1 MPSVSQ
7 HYGLTGPLEFLDV
20 DVVDDNRLYVD
31 PHAVRLERG
40 PSPFAAQATKC
51 LTTFFDEIVEC
62 VISPKRAE
70 TERGRGL
77 LSRFHEPRETRLG
90 MSQEGVNGHGGAD
103 DVGGAIWKALSTN
116 AKALIS
122 VGVLKWVED
131 IPIFVYGVDK
141 DITSDLTTRII
152 FEPLAKFTQAMMR
165 KYPQF
170 TQGSHY
176 AKTFSRQIWSPSQK
190 RWVFKKVELPVAED
204 IPLILVP
211 KRWARPGLLMSGGRY
226 YKTSMLSYVQ
236 ELRGVIDPETG
247 ELVTEPKWRLEERK
261 EFEQGLKTIMRV
273 TREAHVERE
282 DLLARFREFVDRR
295 YEPLDDDEIDKRLRR

>member
-1 MPSVSQ
+1 
-7 HYGLTGPLEFLDV
+7 
-20 DVVDDNRLYVD
+20 
-31 PHAVRLERG
+31 
-40 PSPFAAQATKC
+40 
-51 LTTFFDEIVEC
+51 
-62 VISPKRAE
+62 
-70 TERGRGL
+70 
-77 LSRFHEPRETRLG
+77 
-90 MSQEGVNGHGGAD
+90 
-103 DVGGAIWKALSTN
+103 
-116 AKALIS
+116 

-176 AKTFSRQIWSPSQK
+176 AKSFSRQVWSPSQK
-190 RWVFKKVELPVAED
+190 RWVYKTIELPVAAG

-211 KRWARPGLLMSGGRY
+211 KRWARPGLLMSAGRY
-226 YKTSMLSYVQ
+226 YQTSLLSFVQ
-236 ELRGVIDPETG
+236 EQRGVIDAETG
-247 ELVTEPKWRLEERK
+247 DLLTEPKWRLEERK

-282 DLLARFREFVDRR
+282 DLLARFRAFVDRR
-295 YEPLDDDEIDKRLRR
+295 YEPLDDDEIEKRLRG